1 MSISVTKTVA
11 KLLSSTQKRPTSS
24 PASVYPVQPDVVLKK
39 LPFYIL
45 EDVLLKPSSLQ
56 PSGGNK
62 LNDQTFMFSLSPG
75 QAKKVT
81 GSRLPAVSG
90 RLEYRHQVQLRLSL
104 LQTTAEQPDNFP
116 RSLCVKVGLQCVSTV
131 CTVFV
136 LRSMVRSAPCPTLCP
151 ASPARSPDVPQAPST
166 SHTLSS

>member
-116 RSLCVKVGLQCVSTV
+116 RSLCVKVGTVSAQN
-131 CTVFV
+131 
-136 LRSMVRSAPCPTLCP
+136 SE
-151 ASPARSPDVPQAPST
+151 Q
-166 SHTLSS
+166 